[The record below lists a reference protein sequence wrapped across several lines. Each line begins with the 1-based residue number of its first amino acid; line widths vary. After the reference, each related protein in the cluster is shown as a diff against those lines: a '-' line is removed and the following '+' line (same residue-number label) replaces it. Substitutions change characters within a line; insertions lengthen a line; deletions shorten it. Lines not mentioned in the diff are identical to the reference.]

1 MEKYYQIGGLK
12 MKKYSKP
19 LINNLYPSESAIPA
33 ALAVSS
39 LSKAAAFTVG
49 AASGLMLRDIH
60 SKALLSVNNNST
72 RFNQ

>member
-19 LINNLYPSESAIPA
+19 LINNIYPSESAIPA

-39 LSKAAAFTVG
+39 LSKAAAFTV
-49 AASGLMLRDIH
+49 
-60 SKALLSVNNNST
+60 LLV
-72 RFNQ
+72 

>member
-1 MEKYYQIGGLK
+1 

-33 ALAVSS
+33 VVSAVAG
-39 LSKAAAFTVG
+39 LSAASAFSVG
-49 AASGLMLRDIH
+49 TASGLMLRDIH